1 MERVAAEEVPRPL
14 QVAVRVAHGEL
25 SQATDPALVV
35 VPGAVHAVDAHLL
48 LVTGRTR
55 FAVPP
60 SRSHGAVDAVEA
72 VGTGLALDALG
83 SLWSG
88 GVRAGPARLALAIR
102 CSVGVCA
109 DGAGE
114 TDTVRSVLVLAV
126 VAGEAVGFVR
136 IGDLP
141 LVDALEARRHAGVWR
156 IRLLA
161 DALCARARGGDVGVL
176 ARDAYAAGCR
186 SGGGE
191 VARLARKACA
201 NGGCSGG
208 GRVKSRRT
216 ICADRHTSRRLV
228 LARLALRACTFPGS
242 GLVVAR
248 AAICACGSA
257 SGRELA
263 YLTLGI
269 AVVLSLRS
277 LIISRDT
284 VCACGSASGRELAYL
299 T

>member
-1 MERVAAEEVPRPL
+1 MEWVTTEEVPRPL
-14 QVAVRVAHGEL
+14 QVAERVAHGKL

-55 FAVPP
+55 LTVPP

-72 VGTGLALDALG
+72 VGTGLALVAHR

-102 CSVGVCA
+102 CSVRVRA

-114 TDTVRSVLVLAV
+114 TDSVGPVLVLAV
-126 VAGEAVGFVR
+126 VAGEAVGFVWIR
-136 IGDLP
+136 DLP

-161 DALCARARGGDVGVL
+161 DAERARAGGGDVGVL

-208 GRVKSRRT
+208 DRVKSRRT
-216 ICADRHTSRRLV
+216 VCADRHTSRRLV
-228 LARLALRACTFPGS
+228 LARLALSACTLALRR
-242 GLVVAR
+242 LVVAR
-248 AAICACGSA
+248 VAICAYTCYS
-257 SGRELA
+257 
-263 YLTLGI
+263 
-269 AVVLSLRS
+269 
-277 LIISRDT
+277 
-284 VCACGSASGRELAYL
+284 
-299 T
+299 